1 MWSRYSTTRPDYAFT
16 RKWIFE
22 SEEFLQM
29 VFIIGV
35 ASKLHLSPFDISI
48 FALNMIH
55 PSLTNVLTLV
65 F

>member
-1 MWSRYSTTRPDYAFT
+1 MWGRYSTRPDYAFT

-35 ASKLHLSPFDISI
+35 ASKLHLSPFHIFI
-48 FALNMIH
+48 FALFKIH
-55 PSLTNVLTLV
+55 PSLTKVLTLV

>member
-1 MWSRYSTTRPDYAFT
+1 
-16 RKWIFE
+16 
-22 SEEFLQM
+22 M
-29 VFIIGV
+29 VFIVGV

-55 PSLTNVLTLV
+55 PSRTNVLTLV